1 MAYTPMYEMWRVTV
15 GEQIFEILL
24 DLGHGED
31 FPLKTH
37 PWYFAMRMPMTNKNA
52 EGLPSDEEEER
63 LNTVENRIREVSK
76 SREGLYVG
84 RRQGQGNRDLI
95 FYFPRR
101 PQGLEDRIRASMGT
115 EILFISRDDAK
126 WQAYEQLLPGPR
138 EWRRIEDGRII
149 AKLLEQNA
157 DPKVEH
163 DVVHR
168 VQTSIQKGAEALV
181 GLFEKLELKDIA
193 ITGTKPSFIVSGV
206 QKTSLD
212 PEQLLKVSFVL
223 ESKSDKAKGKYMGW
237 TAVPKGEGG
246 GGQLAVDDLDFDDN
260 DFDFTEEIE
269 GGGEP
274 ST

>member
-15 GEQIFEILL
+15 GESIFEILL

-31 FPLKTH
+31 FPLKSH

-52 EGLPSDEEEER
+52 EGLPSEEEEER
-63 LNTVENRIREVSK
+63 LNTVENRIREVGK
-76 SREGLYVG
+76 SREGIYVG

-115 EILFISRDDAK
+115 EILFISRDDSR

-163 DVVHR
+163 EVVHR
-168 VQTSIQKGAEALV
+168 VQTTIQKGAEALV
-181 GLFEKLELKDIA
+181 GLFEKLELGNIA
-193 ITGTKPSFIVSGV
+193 TTGAKPAFIVSGV

-212 PEQLLKVSFVL
+212 PEQILKVSFIL

-246 GGQLAVDDLDFDDN
+246 GGALAVDDLDFDDN
-260 DFDFTEEIE
+260 DFDFAGDIE
-269 GGGEP
+269 GEGEP
-274 ST
+274 S